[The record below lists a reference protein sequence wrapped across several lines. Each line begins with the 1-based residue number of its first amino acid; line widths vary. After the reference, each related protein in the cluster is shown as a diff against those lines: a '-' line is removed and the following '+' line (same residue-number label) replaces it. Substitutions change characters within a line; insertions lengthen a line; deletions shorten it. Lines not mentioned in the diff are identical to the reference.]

1 VGLDRLSLVLLVVV
15 ATLLAGCD
23 KDNDKRPDTLLY
35 GEAAQQFTPI
45 SGSVVTAGR
54 VLSGTTVGRRFSACK
69 PDDVRNDATVVERI
83 GVFAESL
90 TFRAA
95 DGKTL
100 YSCDGG
106 TDPANE
112 RKPPWCGGSAGHLA
126 DGKLLDPRLDIIC
139 RDREGHPLA
148 YVWIE
153 PIAGARWIGVD
164 QESYVELYEVLG
176 EFPVRVAS
184 TRDVDLGRSS
194 ALLVISQYDE
204 HGNQLITG
212 KLEARVA
219 G

>member
-1 VGLDRLSLVLLVVV
+1 VGLDRLSISLLVVAAV
-15 ATLLAGCD
+15 VLAGCD
-23 KDNDKRPDTLLY
+23 KDKDTHPDKLLY
-35 GEAAQQFTPI
+35 GEAAQQFTPV

-54 VLSGTTVGRRFSACK
+54 MLSGTTLGRRFSSCK
-69 PDDVRNDATVVERI
+69 PDDARYDATVVERI
-83 GVFAESL
+83 GVFGESL
-90 TFRAA
+90 TFKAA

-112 RKPPWCGGSAGHLA
+112 RKPPWCGGSAGHLVE
-126 DGKLLDPRLDIIC
+126 GKLLDPRLDIIC
-139 RDREGHPLA
+139 RDRDGHALA

-153 PIAGARWIGVD
+153 PIAGAHWVGVD
-164 QESYVELYEVLG
+164 QGAYVELYEVLG

-184 TRDVDLGRSS
+184 ARDVDLGQSR

-204 HGNQLITG
+204 HGNQLIG
-212 KLEARVA
+212 GELEARVA